1 MKRKNHRKPMPVI
14 EGSVNVFADLDL
26 PDAANLQLK
35 AELVRQ
41 IGNRIKLL
49 GLSQAEAGKRL
60 GLKQPDVSKL
70 VNGRHTGFSADRL
83 LALLNSLAV
92 DVEIVLRPQ
101 LKAKMH
107 PGRIRVMEA
116 VA

>member
-1 MKRKNHRKPMPVI
+1 MKTKKDRSALPVI
-14 EGSVNVFADLDL
+14 EGSGNVFADLDL
-26 PDAANLQLK
+26 RDAADLQLK

-41 IGNRIKLL
+41 IGNRVKQL
-49 GLSQAEAGKRL
+49 GLTQAAAARRL

-83 LALLNSLAV
+83 LALLSGLNV

-101 LKAKMH
+101 SKLPGH
-107 PGRIRVMEA
+107 PGTIRVKEA

>member
-1 MKRKNHRKPMPVI
+1 MKDKKDRKKIPVI
-14 EGSVNVFADLDL
+14 EGSGNVFADLAL
-26 PDAANLQLK
+26 PNAANLQLK

-41 IGNRIKLL
+41 IANRIRLL
-49 GLSQAEAGKRL
+49 GLSQAEAGTRL

-83 LALLNSLAV
+83 LALLNCLAV

-101 LKAKMH
+101 QETKTH
-107 PGRIRVMEA
+107 PATIRVREA